1 VEELERRRNHIIL
14 GQHPTNVL
22 SHLSRGEKQVRKN
35 LMMLFSN
42 CTALLLCSTLLGS
55 VAAVVHAQGS
65 SASGNALPGKGDVSR
80 TSLTHDQ
87 LFGGNIPSR
96 PVDDTA
102 GFAIPANAAEPREVF
117 EGTLALK
124 DLEKGGNFTKFSDI
138 FRIIP
143 EGDSVWKHLP
153 AFNYQFVQSGSYLI
167 PVVQGLTI
175 TGSLSWNY
183 ILGPGRVWRE
193 DGDDGYMRA
202 SLPFALI
209 QRNQNCVHN
218 GEMTFL
224 FSNRKSPKVSNV
236 YYQITQE
243 TCYPM
248 KFNMWGMAS
257 ATYTQAAVSGAST
270 LKENNGVEI
279 SHRMPTKPFEALILD
294 FPSAGIN
301 RSVFPGAYKHPEDIT
316 TYGLVI
322 NGVNYTAGCR
332 TRFGTYA
339 FCGDM
344 RLPSYSIAKS
354 VFAGVALM
362 RIGEL
367 YGTGVYNQ
375 LIKSFIPET
384 SIGGNWPTTTFNN
397 ASDMATGNYNLDAY
411 EADEDSPTMDK
422 FLVDESYGAKLG
434 DAFAFKQ
441 NYAPPGTKWIYQSSA
456 TFVLTQAMNAYLK
469 QQRGKGADIFDLVCD
484 DVYKPLHVS
493 AGGLTTIRTE
503 NSTTGAPSGYYGLF
517 FNKDDIAK
525 IGNFLNNSG
534 GVIDRAQVLEPNR
547 LKEALFRAPNSVDV
561 GVPILG
567 ASFASALG
575 PPQLGSKKP
584 LTPNTRRYAHGFWG
598 KNVTT
603 SEFPQYSCS
612 FWVSLMAGYGGNIVA
627 LLPNGAT
634 FYIFSDGREFPW
646 VDSVR
651 EISKLAPMCH

>member
-1 VEELERRRNHIIL
+1 M
-14 GQHPTNVL
+14 GKYPTNVL
-22 SHLSRGEKQVRKN
+22 IHLSRGEKQVRKN
-35 LMMLFSN
+35 LMKLFSN
-42 CTALLLCSTLLGS
+42 CAALLLCSTLLGLVPS
-55 VAAVVHAQGS
+55 VVCAQGS
-65 SASGNALPGKGDVSR
+65 SARGNALPGKGDVSR

-87 LFGGNIPSR
+87 LFGGNVPSK

-102 GFAIPANAAEPREVF
+102 GFAIPANAAEPTEVF
-117 EGTLALK
+117 EGTLTLNNLATS
-124 DLEKGGNFTKFSDI
+124 GNFTQLSDV
-138 FRIIP
+138 FRSIP
-143 EGDSVWKHLP
+143 EDDSAWKHLP
-153 AFNYQFVQSGSYLI
+153 AFSFQFVHSGSYLI
-167 PVVQGLTI
+167 PAVQGLTI
-175 TGSLSWNY
+175 TGSSSWNY

-202 SLPFALI
+202 SLPLSLV

-224 FSNRKSPKVSNV
+224 FSNTKSPKVSNV

-248 KFNMWGMAS
+248 KFNMWGIAS
-257 ATYTQAAVSGAST
+257 ATYSPAPVPGAAT
-270 LKENNGVEI
+270 LEKNHAAEI
-279 SHRMPTKPFEALILD
+279 LSRMPTKPFEALAED
-294 FPSAGIN
+294 FPQSGIN
-301 RSVFPGAYKHPEDIT
+301 LSAVTAAYRHPEEIT
-316 TYGLVI
+316 TYGLVV
-322 NGVNYTAGCR
+322 NGINYTSGCR

-362 RIGEL
+362 RLGQL
-367 YGTGVYNQ
+367 YGTPVYSQ
-375 LIKSFIPET
+375 LIKDFIPE
-384 SIGGNWPTTTFNN
+384 SSGGGKWDSTTFNN
-397 ASDMATGNYNLDAY
+397 ASDMATGNYNLEAY
-411 EADEDSPTMDK
+411 EADEDSPTMEK
-422 FLVDESYGAKLG
+422 FLVDESYGAKLA

-469 QQRGKGADIFDLVCD
+469 QKKGKGADIFDLVCD

-525 IGNFLNNSG
+525 IGNFLNYSG
-534 GVIDRAQVLEPNR
+534 GVIDRVHVLEHTR
-547 LKEALFRAPNSVDV
+547 LKEALFRAPNSADA

-567 ASFASALG
+567 TSSASALG
-575 PPQLGSKKP
+575 PPQLGSNKP
-584 LTPNTRRYAHGFWG
+584 PTPNTRRYAHGFWG
-598 KNVTT
+598 KYVTT
-603 SEFPQYSCS
+603 SEFPQYSCN

-634 FYIFSDGREFPW
+634 FYVFSDGKEFPW
-646 VDSVR
+646 VDSIR
-651 EISKLAPMCH
+651 EIAKLAPMCH

>member
-1 VEELERRRNHIIL
+1 MGTNLMKLISICTHLLMYSTLWGLLSYAVRAQSSPNP
-14 GQHPTNVL
+14 GNVL
-22 SHLSRGEKQVRKN
+22 
-35 LMMLFSN
+35 
-42 CTALLLCSTLLGS
+42 T
-55 VAAVVHAQGS
+55 
-65 SASGNALPGKGDVSR
+65 GKGDVSR
-80 TSLTHDQ
+80 TMLTRKQ
-87 LFGGNIPSR
+87 LFAGIVPST

-102 GFAIPANAAEPREVF
+102 GFAIPANAAEPTEVF

-124 DLEKGGNFTKFSDI
+124 DLEKSGNFTKFSDI

-143 EGDSVWKHLP
+143 EGDSTWKHLP

-193 DGDDGYMRA
+193 DGDRGYMRV
-202 SLPFALI
+202 SFPFALV

-224 FSNRKSPKVSNV
+224 FSNTKSPKSSNV

-248 KFNMWGMAS
+248 KFNMWGVAS
-257 ATYTQAAVSGAST
+257 ATYTPGAVSGAPT
-270 LKENNGVEI
+270 LKENHAAEI
-279 SHRMPTKPFEALILD
+279 SHRMPTKPIDALVTD
-294 FPSAGIN
+294 FPNAGLNPSA
-301 RSVFPGAYKHPEDIT
+301 FLGAYKHPEDIT

-332 TRFGTYA
+332 TRFGTYT

-384 SIGGNWPTTTFNN
+384 SIGGNWDATTFNN

-422 FLVDESYGAKLG
+422 FLVDESYGAKLA

-456 TFVLTQAMNAYLK
+456 TFVLTQAMNIYLK
-469 QQRGKGADIFDLVCD
+469 QQKGKGADIFDLVCG

-493 AGGLTTIRTE
+493 AGGLTTIRTG
-503 NSTTGAPSGYYGLF
+503 NSTTGSPSGYYGLF

-534 GVIDRAQVLEPNR
+534 GVIDRAQVLEPTR
-547 LKEALFRAPNSVDV
+547 LKEALFRAPNAADV

-567 ASFASALG
+567 TSFASALG
-575 PPQLGSKKP
+575 PPQLGSNKP
-584 LTPNTRRYAHGFWG
+584 PTPNTRRYAHGFWG
-598 KNVTT
+598 KYVTT
-603 SEFPQYSCS
+603 SEFPQYSCN

-651 EISKLAPMCH
+651 EIAKLAPMCH

>member
-1 VEELERRRNHIIL
+1 MKLISTCAHF
-14 GQHPTNVL
+14 
-22 SHLSRGEKQVRKN
+22 
-35 LMMLFSN
+35 LMY
-42 CTALLLCSTLLGS
+42 STLWGLLAS
-55 VAAVVHAQGS
+55 AVRAQS
-65 SASGNALPGKGDVSR
+65 SPNPGNVFPGKGDVSR
-80 TSLTHDQ
+80 TMLTRKQ
-87 LFGGNIPSR
+87 LFAGIVPST

-102 GFAIPANAAEPREVF
+102 GFAIPANAAEPTEVF
-117 EGTLALK
+117 EGTLALQ
-124 DLEKGGNFTKFSDI
+124 DLEKSGTFSKFSDI

-143 EGDSVWKHLP
+143 ESDSAWKHLP
-153 AFNYQFVQSGSYLI
+153 AFNYQFVQSGSHLI

-202 SLPFALI
+202 SFPFALV

-224 FSNRKSPKVSNV
+224 FSNTKSAKVSNA

-248 KFNMWGMAS
+248 KFNLWGFAS
-257 ATYTQAAVSGAST
+257 ATYNPGVVPGALA
-270 LKENNGVEI
+270 LKENHAAEI
-279 SHRMPTKPFEALILD
+279 AHRMPTKPFDALASD
-294 FPSAGIN
+294 FPNAGIN
-301 RSVFPGAYKHPEDIT
+301 PSAFAVAYKHPEDIT

-362 RIGEL
+362 RLGQL
-367 YGTGVYNQ
+367 YGTSVYNH
-375 LIKSFIPET
+375 LIKSLIPET
-384 SIGGNWPTTTFNN
+384 SIGGNWDITTLGN

-411 EADEDSPTMDK
+411 EVDEDSPKMDK
-422 FLVDESYGAKLG
+422 FLVDESYGAKLV

-469 QQRGKGADIFDLVCD
+469 QQKGKGADIFDLVCG

-534 GVIDRAQVLEPNR
+534 GVIDRSQVLEPTR
-547 LKEALFRAPNSVDV
+547 LKEALFRAPNAADV

-567 ASFASALG
+567 TSFASALG
-575 PPQLGSKKP
+575 PPQLGSNKP
-584 LTPNTRRYAHGFWG
+584 PTPNTRRYAHGFWG
-598 KNVTT
+598 KYVTT
-603 SEFPQYSCS
+603 SEFPQYSCN

-646 VDSVR
+646 VDSVQG
-651 EISKLAPMCH
+651 ISKLAPMCH